1 MPMAQLEVD
10 NATVI
15 SDINTLQGL
24 ENHPLPIDSIKPS
37 NAVDGQTAA
46 I

>member
-1 MPMAQLEVD
+1 MLMAQLEVD

-24 ENHPLPIDSIKPS
+24 ENRVTDARYPDNSR
-37 NAVDGQTAA
+37 Q
-46 I
+46 

>member
-10 NATVI
+10 NAAFI

-24 ENHPLPIDSIKPS
+24 ENRVTGALNPDNSR
-37 NAVDGQTAA
+37 Q
-46 I
+46 

>member
-1 MPMAQLEVD
+1 MLMAQLEVD

-24 ENHPLPIDSIKPS
+24 ENPTLGIGNSFDI
-37 NAVDGQTAA
+37 
-46 I
+46 

>member
-15 SDINTLQGL
+15 SDINNLQGL
-24 ENHPLPIDSIKPS
+24 ENRVTGARYFDNSR
-37 NAVDGQTAA
+37 
-46 I
+46 